1 MVRDGIPFVLVPVL
15 VAAGFGLF
23 GFWPIALFWAALAAF
38 MLYFFR
44 DPDRVV
50 PDEPG
55 LIISSADG
63 KVTRVDE
70 TADGKL
76 VSVFLSPLDVHVNRS
91 PIAGN
96 ITNITYVKGAHRAA
110 MGEDTSL
117 TNERNSLVI
126 EGDGLTITCTQIA
139 GILARRIVCW
149 PQTGDRLERG
159 QRFGMIKFG
168 SRTDI
173 LMPREAAILVSIGDK
188 VRGGETIIAR
198 IADEKR

>member
-1 MVRDGIPFVLVPVL
+1 MVRDGIPFVLMPVL

-23 GFWPIALFWAALAAF
+23 GFWPIALFWAAIAAF

-44 DPDRVV
+44 DPERVV

-91 PIAGN
+91 PISGT

-126 EGDGLTITCTQIA
+126 EGEGLTITCTQIA

-173 LMPREAAILVSIGDK
+173 LMPREAEIQVSVGDK

>member
-1 MVRDGIPFVLVPVL
+1 
-15 VAAGFGLF
+15 
-23 GFWPIALFWAALAAF
+23 

-55 LIISSADG
+55 VIVSSADG
-63 KVTRVDE
+63 KVTRIDE

-96 ITNITYVKGAHRAA
+96 ITNITYVKGKHRAA

-117 TNERNSLVI
+117 TNERNSLII
-126 EGDGLTITCTQIA
+126 EGEDLT
-139 GILARRIVCW
+139 
-149 PQTGDRLERG
+149 
-159 QRFGMIKFG
+159 
-168 SRTDI
+168 
-173 LMPREAAILVSIGDK
+173 
-188 VRGGETIIAR
+188 
-198 IADEKR
+198 